1 MSDELTDDKTSGEE
15 SFAELLE
22 SYGEGVN
29 EDVQIGDKIRGE
41 IISVGKDAVFVDTG
55 TKIDGIVERE
65 ELLDENEEMPYKV
78 GDMLDLYVVSNN
90 GHEIRLSRAL
100 SGIGGLNMIEE
111 AYHKAVP
118 IEGKVKGEVK
128 GGFQIEILQRRAFC
142 PISQMDIN
150 YVETPADYVGESHR
164 FLVTQFE
171 ERGKNIV
178 VSRREL
184 LQKEQ
189 EKEKAQFFGKLEVGT
204 QMDGKVTRLMPFGA
218 FVELRPGVEGMI
230 HISELSW
237 SRVNK
242 ADDVLSPGDTIPVK
256 VIGIEP
262 GKRAGEMKVALSL
275 KQVTGDP
282 WDRVHETFKI
292 GDKLKGKVTRCTKFG
307 VFVEIAEGIE
317 GLVHIS
323 EMSYTRRVM
332 KPEDIVEPGET
343 VEVMIKEID
352 SKKRRISLS
361 MKEVEGDPWV
371 NVGEKYTLG
380 KPVAGTLEKKER
392 FGYFVMLEPGVT
404 GLLPKSKIQNSQQPA
419 FYEKLK
425 PGDAMT
431 IIVEEIDE
439 SARRITL
446 GPGDAVD
453 ENEWK
458 QFAKPE
464 KKSIGSLGAK
474 LQKALESKGGGG
486 GHA

>member
-1 MSDELTDDKTSGEE
+1 MQAITDK
-15 SFAELLE
+15 
-22 SYGEGVN
+22 
-29 EDVQIGDKIRGE
+29 
-41 IISVGKDAVFVDTG
+41 
-55 TKIDGIVERE
+55 
-65 ELLDENEEMPYKV
+65 
-78 GDMLDLYVVSNN
+78 
-90 GHEIRLSRAL
+90 
-100 SGIGGLNMIEE
+100 
-111 AYHKAVP
+111 
-118 IEGKVKGEVK
+118 
-128 GGFQIEILQRRAFC
+128 RR
-142 PISQMDIN
+142 
-150 YVETPADYVGESHR
+150 T
-164 FLVTQFE
+164 
-171 ERGKNIV
+171 
-178 VSRREL
+178 
-184 LQKEQ
+184 
-189 EKEKAQFFGKLEVGT
+189 
-204 QMDGKVTRLMPFGA
+204 
-218 FVELRPGVEGMI
+218 
-230 HISELSW
+230 
-237 SRVNK
+237 
-242 ADDVLSPGDTIPVK
+242 
-256 VIGIEP
+256 
-262 GKRAGEMKVALSL
+262 
-275 KQVTGDP
+275 
-282 WDRVHETFKI
+282 
-292 GDKLKGKVTRCTKFG
+292 
-307 VFVEIAEGIE
+307 VEIFRDRLG
-317 GLVHIS
+317 
-323 EMSYTRRVM
+323 
-332 KPEDIVEPGET
+332 
-343 VEVMIKEID
+343 EVMIKEID